1 MIGYMSTLS
10 TPSREA
16 FSSETFSLKPAV
28 DHGQE
33 FFKKIPA
40 HYAGIIDETITFLLR
55 RTDPDF
61 AVEKAEILLSTDVI
75 HTLRSDQ
82 EDEQEALEILKR
94 YKDQKLSFTDCITSA
109 LMKRYKI
116 DSIFTFDSH
125 FRLFGY
131 HVL

>member
-1 MIGYMSTLS
+1 MIFIDTGAFIARYMKYDQYHQHAMKKWGSI
-10 TPSREA
+10 
-16 FSSETFSLKPAV
+16 LKNP
-28 DHGQE
+28 DLCTSNH
-33 FFKKIPA
+33 
-40 HYAGIIDETITFLLR
+40 IIDETITFLLR
-55 RTDPDF
+55 RTNPDF

-116 DSIFTFDSH
+116 DRIFTFDSH

>member
-1 MIGYMSTLS
+1 MIFIDTGAFIARYMKYDQYHQHAMKKWGSI
-10 TPSREA
+10 
-16 FSSETFSLKPAV
+16 LKSPDLYTSNHV
-28 DHGQE
+28 
-33 FFKKIPA
+33 
-40 HYAGIIDETITFLLR
+40 IDETITFLLR
-55 RTDPDF
+55 RTSPDF

-75 HTLRSDQ
+75 HTLRNDQ

-116 DSIFTFDSH
+116 DRIFTFDSH

>member
-1 MIGYMSTLS
+1 MIFIDTGAFIARYMKYDQYHQRAMKKWGSI
-10 TPSREA
+10 
-16 FSSETFSLKPAV
+16 LKSPDLYTSNHV
-28 DHGQE
+28 
-33 FFKKIPA
+33 
-40 HYAGIIDETITFLLR
+40 IDETITFLLR

-116 DSIFTFDSH
+116 DRIFTFDSH

>member
-1 MIGYMSTLS
+1 MIFIDTGAFIARYMKYDQYHQHAMKKWGSI
-10 TPSREA
+10 
-16 FSSETFSLKPAV
+16 LKSPDLCTSNHV
-28 DHGQE
+28 
-33 FFKKIPA
+33 
-40 HYAGIIDETITFLLR
+40 IDETITFLLR

-116 DSIFTFDSH
+116 DRIFTFDSH
-125 FRLFGY
+125 FGLFGY

>member
-1 MIGYMSTLS
+1 MIFIDTGAFIARYMKYDQYHQHAMKKWRSI
-10 TPSREA
+10 
-16 FSSETFSLKPAV
+16 LKNPDLYTSNHV
-28 DHGQE
+28 
-33 FFKKIPA
+33 
-40 HYAGIIDETITFLLR
+40 IDETITFLLR

-116 DSIFTFDSH
+116 DRIFTFDSH

>member
-1 MIGYMSTLS
+1 MIFIDTGAFIARYMKYDQYHQLAMKKWGSI
-10 TPSREA
+10 
-16 FSSETFSLKPAV
+16 LKSPDLYTSNHV
-28 DHGQE
+28 
-33 FFKKIPA
+33 
-40 HYAGIIDETITFLLR
+40 IDETITFLLR

-116 DSIFTFDSH
+116 DRIFTFDSH